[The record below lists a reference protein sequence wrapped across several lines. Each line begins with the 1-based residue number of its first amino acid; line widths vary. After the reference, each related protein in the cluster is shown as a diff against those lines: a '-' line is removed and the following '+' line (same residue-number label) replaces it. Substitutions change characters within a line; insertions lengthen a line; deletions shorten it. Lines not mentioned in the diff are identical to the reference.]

1 MTAPSRSLIIPMK
14 DEATRLGDSLRTLR
28 AARFDPADTEL
39 VLVDDGSTDGTA
51 ELAESLLAELGL
63 GGRVVRLP
71 HNVGKGGAIA
81 AGVADARGEV
91 LAFVDADLSTP
102 PSAIEAA
109 FELVEAGKADVVV
122 STRVHPEANITAAP
136 SLGRRYGGRAFNL
149 LIRGLGLTTLSDTQ
163 CGLKAFTAEAGRA
176 VFADLRCPRFA
187 FDVEVL
193 ARAEHAGLTVL
204 ELPVEW
210 AHGEESHVHALRDG
224 SRMVADVLRLR
235 WSWRRGVPEAGVPE
249 DVHAPSQ
256 LDAVGPTGVT
266 DDDHFAVMDDDRFA
280 VMAELER
287 DHWWFAAKRRLVTRA
302 IGRHVGRG
310 DGARAADIGCGTG
323 AMVDDLA
330 ASGFAAVIGT
340 DASSTAIGFAHRAT
354 ESSESVAGHLVTV
367 AEALP
372 FRAESL
378 RCLTSL
384 DVVEHLDD
392 DVVAL
397 REYLRVVEPGG
408 VVVLTVPAYRW
419 AWSDHDVALG
429 HRRRYSRDELRAA
442 VEAAG
447 FVVERATYFHSWLVL
462 PALLVR
468 RTPLGRLMGGSS
480 PEEASFGSPSLNR
493 LLGVVSRTEA
503 AVLRRADLPFG
514 LSILLVARR

>member
-14 DEATRLGDSLRTLR
+14 DEVTRLGDSLRTLR

-51 ELAESLLAELGL
+51 ELAESLLQELGL

-71 HNVGKGGAIA
+71 RNVGKGGAIA

-91 LAFVDADLSTP
+91 VAFVDADLSTP
-102 PSAIEAA
+102 PSAIDAA

-210 AHGEESHVHALRDG
+210 AHGEESHVRALRDG

-235 WSWRRGVPEAGVPE
+235 WSWRRGVPVAAVPEHGVHTPEQSGVPALPGSPG
-249 DVHAPSQ
+249 AP
-256 LDAVGPTGVT
+256 G
-266 DDDHFAVMDDDRFA
+266 VMDDDRFA

-302 IGRHVGRG
+302 ITRHLGNGR
-310 DGARAADIGCGTG
+310 DARAADIGCGTG

-354 ESSESVAGHLVTV
+354 ESSDSVAGHLVTL
-367 AEALP
+367 AEAVP

-429 HRRRYSRDELRAA
+429 HRRRYTRDELRAA

-503 AVLRRADLPFG
+503 AVLRRVDLPFG